1 MNLIYSSLL
10 RNASLPRRMLFVSV
24 LLIAVT
30 FITLL
35 VWQTGGIKYVY
46 SHTMYIPIVL
56 AGTLLGYRGGLLIA
70 LVGGVALGPW
80 MPINTSTLEMQE
92 PLNWMFR
99 TCAFAAVGLLAGFS
113 SDIGRRY
120 VAHLR
125 VIARRD
131 PISKLPNRK
140 ALLEQLAK
148 HMAQEDYRTQRRT
161 PFLVTCNI
169 DNSMALRSA
178 FGFEVIDTIIKTY
191 ADNLTQLQQYSLE
204 VYRTHA
210 TQLAVLVDDVG
221 MSDIERLMQDC
232 LTTITETVR
241 YGGLNIYV
249 SRHLSGVRLDASE
262 QDPNETLKHAE
273 IAIAR
278 ANEKLTDS
286 FIYTPEVGE
295 NISKQLALMA
305 EVSNAIE
312 NNQLLMYYQPKVD
325 LKSQQVI
332 GAEALIRWHHPER
345 GWIRPDEFIPDA
357 EHSTL
362 ILRISEFVLRAVIQQ
377 VQQWQ
382 QQGITIP
389 ISINVTGHDLLQ
401 PGFSQMMFELLEE
414 FQVDGSAIELEI
426 TEGTLI
432 QDIDEVVSELLR
444 LTRAKITVSI
454 DDFGTGYSSLQY
466 LYRLPISLLKID
478 QLFVKHLPEDQG
490 ASHIC
495 AAAVALAQKMGIK
508 ALAEGVETQQNLD
521 YLVELGCDYGQGYFF
536 SKPLSADAFAAW
548 YHHRETQYEQP
559 LG

>member
-1 MNLIYSSLL
+1 MNIIHSSLL
-10 RNASLPRRMLFVSV
+10 RNASLSRRMLFVCS
-24 LLIAVT
+24 LLIAVAA
-30 FITLL
+30 IALL
-35 VWQTGGIKYVY
+35 VWHTGGIKYVY

-70 LVGGVALGPW
+70 LVGGLALGPW
-80 MPINTSTLEMQE
+80 MPINTSTLEMQA
-92 PLNWMFR
+92 PLNWIFR
-99 TCAFAAVGLLAGFS
+99 TCAFAAVGVLAGFA
-113 SDIGRRY
+113 SDTGRRY
-120 VAHLR
+120 VEHLR

-148 HMAQEDYRTQRRT
+148 YMRQENYCTQRRT

-178 FGFEVIDTIIKTY
+178 FGFEVIDDIIRTY
-191 ADNLTQLQQYSLE
+191 ADNLSRMERYPLQ

-210 TQLAVLVDDVG
+210 TQLSILVEDIG
-221 MSDIERLMQDC
+221 MSDIERLIQDC
-232 LTTITETVR
+232 LATITETVR
-241 YGGLNIYV
+241 YGSLTIYV
-249 SRHLSGVRLDASE
+249 SRHISGVRLDASE
-262 QDPNETLKHAE
+262 QDPSETLKHAE

-278 ANEKLTDS
+278 ANERLTDS
-286 FIYTPEVGE
+286 FIYTPEVSE

-305 EVSNAIE
+305 EVSEAIE
-312 NNQLLMYYQPKVD
+312 RGELLMYYQPKVD
-325 LKSQQVI
+325 LKNQQVI

-362 ILRISEFVLRAVIQQ
+362 ILRISEFVLREVVQQ

-382 QQGITIP
+382 QQGIIIP

-401 PGFSQMMFELLEE
+401 PGFSQTMFRLLEE

-478 QLFVKHLPEDQG
+478 QVFVKHLPEDEG

-495 AAAVALAQKMGIK
+495 SAAVALAQKMGIK
-508 ALAEGVETQQNLD
+508 ALAEGVETQRNLD

-536 SKPLSADAFAAW
+536 SKPLSADDFSAW
-548 YHHRETQYEQP
+548 YQHRETQYEQP